1 MRTGMHAEPFIARQ
15 RRRSPAANPGHV
27 DRGIV
32 EGSFAAQ
39 QVAPGFN
46 GGLGFLDVLEEL
58 DLAVKAAPAPGLEQ
72 FGEVFQPTLGKIAPA
87 RDDFAAKRHVSVC
100 H

>member
-1 MRTGMHAEPFIARQ
+1 
-15 RRRSPAANPGHV
+15 
-27 DRGIV
+27 
-32 EGSFAAQ
+32 
-39 QVAPGFN
+39 
-46 GGLGFLDVLEEL
+46 LEEL